1 MLQLESENSL
11 EAEFSFI
18 RDLMLFSVKTSD

>member
-1 MLQLESENSL
+1 MLQLESEDSL

-18 RDLMLFSVKTSD
+18 KDLMLFSVKSSD